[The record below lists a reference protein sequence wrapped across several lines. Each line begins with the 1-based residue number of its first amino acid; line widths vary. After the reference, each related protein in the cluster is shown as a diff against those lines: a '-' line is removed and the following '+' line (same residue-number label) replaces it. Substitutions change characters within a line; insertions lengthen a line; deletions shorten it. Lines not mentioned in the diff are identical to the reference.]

1 MIVGAGPAGACLAR
15 LLARAGIPVCLVE
28 ASRRFDRRFRGQG
41 LMPSGLEALAAMGL
55 WPLPAAIPQ
64 RSLRGWSFALDRRE
78 LFTVAEPMGSAWPCT
93 LIEPGALLRHLH
105 AELQQ
110 LPLVQLL
117 EGCPIVDL
125 EERQGAV
132 CGVRLN
138 DGRRLAVDLVV
149 ACDGRDSKIR
159 QRAGLALES
168 GASPIDV
175 LWFRLPQSACADI
188 LAWLG
193 DRFVTLVGRGGSCAL
208 FGRADGGVQLG
219 WVIGAGEAEAVGTA
233 AANLLAA
240 GEAPQSWPQ
249 RWAALAPNPLA
260 KLLLRLP
267 PRAVR
272 GPVRLPVQVGLAPR
286 WQRPGLLLLGDA
298 AHPMSPVRAQGLNMA
313 LRDAVV
319 AARHLAPLLAPAPE
333 PHSARAPALKA
344 ALAAA
349 LEQIEAERLPELRA
363 VQALQAEEAR
373 RGELLR
379 HHHRLRALLAGTA
392 PLSGPLL
399 AQRWRSGQRVLRQG
413 SACLEPP

>member
-1 MIVGAGPAGACLAR
+1 MVIAGAGPAGACLAR

-28 ASRRFDRRFRGQG
+28 ASRRFDQQFRGQG

-55 WPLPAAIPQ
+55 WPLPAGIPQ
-64 RSLRGWSFALDRRE
+64 RALRGWSFALDRRE
-78 LFTVAEPMGSAWPCT
+78 LFTVAEPMGSARPCT
-93 LIEPGALLRHLH
+93 LIEPGALLRHLR
-105 AELQQ
+105 AELQHH
-110 LPLVQLL
+110 PRVRLL
-117 EGCPIVDL
+117 EGCSIVGL

-132 CGVRLN
+132 CGVRLS
-138 DGRRLAVDLVV
+138 DGRRLATDLVV

-159 QRAGLALES
+159 QRAALALEG

-175 LWFRLPQSACADI
+175 LWFRLPQSACGEI

-193 DRFVTLVGRGGSCAL
+193 DRFVTLVGRDGSFAL

-219 WVIGAGEAEAVGTA
+219 WVIGAGEAEP
-233 AANLLAA
+233 
-240 GEAPQSWPQ
+240 ESWPQ
-249 RWAALAPNPLA
+249 RWAALAPAPLA
-260 KLLLRLP
+260 ELLLRVP

-319 AARHLAPLLAPAPE
+319 AARHLVPLLASAVEPRAPG
-333 PHSARAPALKA
+333 APALQA
-344 ALAAA
+344 ALTAA
-349 LEQIEAERLPELRA
+349 LERIEAERLPELRA

-379 HHHRLRALLAGTA
+379 HRHRLRALLAGTA

-399 AQRWRSGQRVLRQG
+399 ALRWRSAQRILRQG
-413 SACLEPP
+413 TVCLEPP